1 MKKYFYALGAS
12 SLALSVGGLPAMPE
26 VPAMPTQAYTT
37 GVEGLDSADIQ
48 VGNVRIQTDEQGG
61 RNVQVGNVQ
70 VKTDEQGRA
79 NVRVGDLEVGAD
91 EEGNVV
97 TVGDIRFTLEDTVK
111 TVFSPEGLKRS
122 IEQRKQELEQEVAST
137 TSQVQDVLENVSLM
151 RLAVHAL
158 LASKDLLGG
167 IGRQVSQIAQQM
179 NDSVATTTSAEAKI
193 QSRGFL
199 TRLLFG
205 GDSVAADAISQ
216 AVTKN
221 QENVQKVA
229 ELLDQ
234 ADISADIQTTLLAQ
248 MAALKAEQERLQ
260 GLAKKE
266 KSRWGIFSWRF
277 F

>member
-1 MKKYFYALGAS
+1 MKKYFYTLGAS
-12 SLALSVGGLPAMPE
+12 MLALNVSGLPAVP
-26 VPAMPTQAYTT
+26 VPAIPTQAYTT
-37 GVEGLDSADIQ
+37 GVEGLDTGDIQ
-48 VGNVRIQTDEQGG
+48 VGNIQVQTDEQGD
-61 RNVQVGNVQ
+61 RNVQVGDIQVNTSSAGTNVQVGDVQ

-79 NVRVGDLEVGAD
+79 SVRVGDLKFE
-91 EEGNVV
+91 
-97 TVGDIRFTLEDTVK
+97 LENSAMP
-111 TVFSPEGLKRS
+111 VFSFKELKQS
-122 IEQRKQELEQEVAST
+122 IEQRKEELEQELAST
-137 TSQVQDVLENVSLM
+137 TSQVQNVLENVNQV

-158 LASKDLLGG
+158 LASKDMLGG

-205 GDSVAADAISQ
+205 GDSAAADAISQ
-216 AVTKN
+216 AVSKN
-221 QENVQKVA
+221 QERVQKVT
-229 ELLDQ
+229 ELLSQ
-234 ADISADIQTTLLAQ
+234 ADISADVQTTLSAQ
-248 MAALKAEQERLQ
+248 MGALQAEQERLQ